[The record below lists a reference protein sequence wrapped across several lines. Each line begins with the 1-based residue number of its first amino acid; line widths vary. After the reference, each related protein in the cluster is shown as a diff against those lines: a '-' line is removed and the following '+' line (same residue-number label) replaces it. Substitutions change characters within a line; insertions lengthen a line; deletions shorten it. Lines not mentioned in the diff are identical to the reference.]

1 MGELKLLSRT
11 FAIFL
16 TVGTKRRNVVS
27 EEIIQKKRARE
38 REPKCKTQS
47 KFVPDLSFV
56 CAQARLKVL

>member
-16 TVGTKRRNVVS
+16 TIGTKRRNVVS
-27 EEIIQKKRARE
+27 EEIIQKKPE
-38 REPKCKTQS
+38 KGNPKCKTRF